1 MNTTVL
7 NVLNSQ
13 SFSAYTKAVFFV
25 RKYRIFFVKADN
37 TGDVPIATSAE
48 DGYGTTYCNY
58 GSLKV
63 SFHACL

>member
-1 MNTTVL
+1 MNTTEL
-7 NVLNSQ
+7 NIPHSQ

-25 RKYRIFFVKADN
+25 RRYRIFFFKADN

-48 DGYGTTYCNY
+48 DGYGTTHCNY

-63 SFHACL
+63 S